1 MMSKICGFVLAAGE
15 GRRMRPATLQ
25 CPKALLPFCGVPLLE
40 LAVAELRAL
49 PGVEQVVVNACF
61 MREKVVSACAELS
74 TRYQWDIRCS
84 QEERLLNHG
93 GGLRKGVAELAPDA
107 DEILVHNVDIVHDN
121 DLRKLI
127 GRHHETGA
135 DVTVLL
141 IPNHRSYGVL
151 LDTDDRILSFRDS
164 HGDLTFSGL
173 YLFKR

>member
-1 MMSKICGFVLAAGE
+1 
-15 GRRMRPATLQ
+15 MRPATLQ

-61 MREKVVSACAELS
+61 MREKVVTACAELS
-74 TRYQWDIRCS
+74 RRYDWDIRCS
-84 QEERLLNHG
+84 QEEHLLNHG

-127 GRHHETGA
+127 ERHHETGA

-141 IPNHRSYGVL
+141 IPNHRQYGVL
-151 LDTDDRILSFRDS
+151 LDTDDRILSFRDA

-173 YLFKR
+173 YLLK